1 MRDETRYLS
10 NVYWSFRRYIA
21 AQLPTVRRYYNPPS
35 QPKPTDVDTWIIF
48 QTGDYDPSLFA
59 IVVPRIH
66 CVSRV
71 DEDGSALIGLV
82 DDVVN
87 IFDNKSTGKRHFSF
101 YDKTS
106 EDILGDIWIE
116 GISVEVEVP
125 YDTGM
130 ASKMVRIHSRVK
142 TARKLR

>member
-1 MRDETRYLS
+1 MREETRYLS

-21 AQLPTVRRYYNPPS
+21 AQLPTIRRYYNPPS
-35 QPKPTDVDTWIIF
+35 QPKPTDVNTWIIF

-87 IFDNKSTGKRHFSF
+87 IFDNKSPLRLRMRSILRARTERSHIPFTMRYNSPHRPSGETHGKR
-101 YDKTS
+101 D
-106 EDILGDIWIE
+106 
-116 GISVEVEVP
+116 P
-125 YDTGM
+125 
-130 ASKMVRIHSRVK
+130 RR
-142 TARKLR
+142 